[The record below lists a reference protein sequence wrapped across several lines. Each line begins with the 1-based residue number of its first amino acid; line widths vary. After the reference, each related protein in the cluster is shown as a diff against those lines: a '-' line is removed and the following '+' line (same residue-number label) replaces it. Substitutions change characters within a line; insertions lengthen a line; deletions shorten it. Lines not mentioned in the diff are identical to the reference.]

1 MAAFFGG
8 AAHAPVTA
16 ILILFEMTGD
26 YQIILPLM
34 LTTVISTLI
43 ARLLSKDSIY
53 TLKLSRRGVNLEQG
67 QDIDVMQGV
76 KVSEIMT
83 TDIDFVPPDLPIS
96 DLAEVFTE
104 THHHGLPVCDDAGN
118 LLGIVTIQ
126 DLEIALGEP
135 SLEVRKVI
143 DIASTEDVLVAYP
156 EESVWEALRRLSV
169 RDVGRLP
176 VLENR
181 DSRILIGLIRRSDIV
196 RAYNLAIINRSHH
209 QYKSEILKLG
219 KLDDATFLHLVI
231 PEDGVVVGMRVNQIE
246 LPEECLIVSVQRGKK
261 QYVVHGNTVIQAGDR
276 ITVFTQQDLSPEV
289 SEILSAE
296 KPPEGLKG
304 AI

>member
-1 MAAFFGG
+1 
-8 AAHAPVTA
+8 
-16 ILILFEMTGD
+16 
-26 YQIILPLM
+26 M

-43 ARLLSKDSIY
+43 SRLLSKDSIY

-76 KVSEIMT
+76 KVHEIMT
-83 TDIDFVPPDLPIS
+83 TDIDYVPPDLPIS

-126 DLEIALGEP
+126 DLEVALSEP

-143 DIASTEDVLVAYP
+143 DIASTEEVLVAYP

-181 DSRILIGLIRRSDIV
+181 DSRRLIGLIRRNDIV

-231 PEDGVVVGMRVNQIE
+231 PEDGVVVGMRVNQIK
-246 LPEECLIVSVQRGKK
+246 LPEECLVVSVQRGNK
-261 QYVVHGNTVIQAGDR
+261 QYVVHGNTVIQPGDR
-276 ITVFTQQDLSPEV
+276 VTVFTKQDFSPAV
-289 SEILSAE
+289 SEILSE
-296 KPPEGLKG
+296 VKPLEEPNED
-304 AI
+304 AV